1 MLGTGAAC
9 GGVAGLG
16 VGTTGA
22 KIGAFVTTLLLLLFG
37 AVVVLVVGR
46 VSKT

>member
-1 MLGTGAAC
+1 MLGTDTAC

-22 KIGAFVTTLLLLLFG
+22 KIGAFVTMLLLLFG
-37 AVVVLVVGR
+37 AVVGLAVGS